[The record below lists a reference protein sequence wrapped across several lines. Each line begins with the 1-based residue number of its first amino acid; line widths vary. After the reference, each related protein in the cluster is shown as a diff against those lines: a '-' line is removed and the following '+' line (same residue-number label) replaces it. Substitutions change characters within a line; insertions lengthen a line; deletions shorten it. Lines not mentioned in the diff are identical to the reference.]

1 MGPTC
6 RLQVEWLARSLPRAM
21 LPQALFPSRVQAQFA
36 TAWSL
41 TRFSAEHTPAT
52 YNHISLEISFF
63 HARIR
68 LAANLHMRA
77 HGFYMKTSYCHDG
90 FPSAELCLQHQV
102 CSRPMDKLCAQSF
115 CMHMSSIVKFQ
126 LFSSSIP
133 VNWHATLFGLIRK
146 SRLAPANPQ
155 ATSLQAAA
163 IPSHPLQKTT
173 PSHVAVFAHGFACT
187 PAQGQVTPT
196 TQTPVGSRESLC

>member
-1 MGPTC
+1 MCYFCQGPKPFLQAQLGPQIWPINSAQFQLFLGPICVQFEAKLQPKPGKPVDGPNMPT
-6 RLQVEWLARSLPRAM
+6 QVEWLARPLPRAM

-41 TRFSAEHTPAT
+41 TRLSAEHTPAT
-52 YNHISLEISFF
+52 YNHISLEISFC

-102 CSRPMDKLCAQSF
+102 YSRPMDKLCAQSF
-115 CMHMSSIVKFQ
+115 CMHMSSTVKFQ

-133 VNWHATLFGLIRK
+133 VN
-146 SRLAPANPQ
+146 
-155 ATSLQAAA
+155 
-163 IPSHPLQKTT
+163 
-173 PSHVAVFAHGFACT
+173 
-187 PAQGQVTPT
+187 
-196 TQTPVGSRESLC
+196 